1 MFKQIVLMANR
12 YINNISFTRINKLVL
27 GVIFFFVPTLAFA
40 SWTDTLNSYAK
51 DTQIGLYA
59 VGGTVALGSLIYV
72 GIRWQISRM
81 NGDMETTL
89 GDYFKQIAVIAIV
102 GASLVIAAAAWQFF
116 GGTGV

>member
-12 YINNISFTRINKLVL
+12 HINKISFSRFKKFVL
-27 GVIFFFVPTLAFA
+27 GIILVFVSPLAFA
-40 SWTDTLNSYAK
+40 GWTDTLNSYAK

-59 VGGTVALGSLIYV
+59 IGGSVALGSLIYV

-102 GASLVIAAAAWQFF
+102 GASLIIAAAAWQFF